1 MKLQVKM
8 KLSEAQLATTMRK
21 ITDSPTG
28 SPDADLQK
36 AINDVKKNAKQ
47 IFELA
52 KTKIAS
58 YQKELDKIAIT
69 LEEGVDKK
77 GLIGQGINAVVVRP
91 IVRFLKS
98 LVTLNPDQVAE
109 QLSENSIF
117 NIYDLLDNAN
127 IIPEGS
133 PYLQTISN
141 FYDWVQVYNDIK
153 PFLLKKETDPYSY
166 IEAATDLSFA
176 LKESTIAGQ
185 IPSLDVLNTS
195 LMSAYIFSKAGAPI
209 ARYLG
214 NPKGGLKLFG
224 FEPERDKT
232 KITKYFEDYQNEVHQ
247 EINKAII
254 EGNTKVIEILN
265 IIGNKFP
272 WIKSFSSK
280 TEPTANEM
288 YLMENTKDVIFDKL
302 KIYNTILRTFKTFK
316 NGQRWPIIK
325 AQLNWDSL
333 SQQDKEFVNSLI
345 ENFKKTNLR

>member
-1 MKLQVKM
+1 MKHT
-8 KLSEAQLATTMRK
+8 EAQLSTIMK
-21 ITDSPTG
+21 LTDSATG

-36 AINDVKKNAKQ
+36 AINDIKKNAKQ

-52 KTKIAS
+52 KTKITS
-58 YQKELDKIAIT
+58 YQKELDKIALT

-77 GLIGQGINAVVVRP
+77 GLIGQGINAVVIRP
-91 IVRFLKS
+91 VVRFLKS

-109 QLSENSIF
+109 QLSENPIF

-133 PYLQTISN
+133 PFLQTISN

-153 PFLLKKETDPYSY
+153 PFILKKETDPYHY
-166 IEAATDLSFA
+166 IEAATDLIFA

-195 LMSAYIFSKAGAPI
+195 LMSAYIFSKAGAPT

-224 FEPERDKT
+224 FEPEKDNT
-232 KITKYFEDYQNEVHQ
+232 KITKYFEDYQNEVNK

-254 EGNTKVIEILN
+254 EGNTKVFEILN
-265 IIGNKFP
+265 ILGKKFA
-272 WIKSFSSK
+272 WVKSFSNK
-280 TEPTANEM
+280 KDLTANEM
-288 YLMENTKDVIFDKL
+288 YLMENTKDVIFNRL
-302 KIYNTILRTFKTFK
+302 KIYNTILSTFKRFDYV
-316 NGQRWPIIK
+316 QRWPIIK
-325 AQLNWDSL
+325 KQLNWDSL
-333 SQQDKEFVNSLI
+333 PQQDKEFVNSLI

>member
-1 MKLQVKM
+1 MKHT
-8 KLSEAQLATTMRK
+8 EAQLSTIMK
-21 ITDSPTG
+21 LTDSATG

-36 AINDVKKNAKQ
+36 AINDIKKNAKQ

-77 GLIGQGINAVVVRP
+77 GLIGQGVNAVVIRP

-117 NIYDLLDNAN
+117 NIYDFLDNTN
-127 IIPEGS
+127 VIPEGN

-153 PFLLKKETDPYSY
+153 PFVLKKETDPYSY
-166 IEAATDLSFA
+166 IEAATDLAYA

-185 IPSLDVLNTS
+185 IPLLDVLNTS
-195 LMSAYIFSKAGAPI
+195 LMSAYIFSKAGAPL

-232 KITKYFEDYQNEVHQ
+232 KITKYFEDYQNEVNQ

-265 IIGNKFP
+265 TIGNKFP
-272 WIKSFSSK
+272 WVKSFSSK

-288 YLMENTKDVIFDKL
+288 YLMEHTKDVIFNKL
-302 KIYNTILRTFKTFK
+302 KIYNIVFRAFKTFK
-316 NGQRWPIIK
+316 NGQKWGVIR
-325 AQLNWDSL
+325 AQVNWDIL
-333 SQQDKEFVNSLI
+333 PKQDKEFVNSLV
-345 ENFKKTNLR
+345 ENFKRTNLN

>member
-1 MKLQVKM
+1 M
-8 KLSEAQLATTMRK
+8 KLSEAQLATTMRR

-98 LVTLNPDQVAE
+98 LVSLSPDEVAETLNN
-109 QLSENSIF
+109 NSIF
-117 NIYDLLDNAN
+117 NIYDILDNINA
-127 IIPEGS
+127 IPEGS
-133 PYLQTISN
+133 PSLQTISN
-141 FYDWVQVYNDIK
+141 FYDWIQVYNDIK
-153 PFLLKKETDPYSY
+153 NLINKETDPYHY
-166 IEAATDLSFA
+166 IEAATDLAYA

-185 IPSLDVLNTS
+185 IPSLDVFNAS

-247 EINKAII
+247 EINKAIV

-288 YLMENTKDVIFDKL
+288 YLMENTKDVIFNKL

-316 NGQRWPIIK
+316 NGQRWGVIR
-325 AQLNWDSL
+325 AQVNWDNL
-333 SQQDKEFVNSLI
+333 PKQDKEFVNSLV
-345 ENFKKTNLR
+345 ENFKRTNLR

>member
-1 MKLQVKM
+1 MKVT
-8 KLSEAQLATTMRK
+8 EAQLATTTMRS

-36 AINDVKKNAKQ
+36 AINDIKKNAKQ
-47 IFELA
+47 IFEHA

-58 YQKELDKIAIT
+58 YQKQLDKIAIS

-77 GLIGQGINAVVVRP
+77 GFIGQGINAIVVRP
-91 IVRFLKS
+91 IVTFLKS
-98 LVTLNPDQVAE
+98 LVSLSPDEIAETLNN
-109 QLSENSIF
+109 NSIL
-117 NIYDLLDNAN
+117 NMYDILDNINA
-127 IIPEGS
+127 IPEGS
-133 PYLQTISN
+133 PNLQTISN
-141 FYDWVQVYNDIK
+141 FYDWIQVYNDIK
-153 PFLLKKETDPYSY
+153 NLINKETDPYHY
-166 IEAATDLSFA
+166 IEAATDLAYA

-185 IPSLDVLNTS
+185 IPSLDVFNDS
-195 LMSAYIFSKAGAPI
+195 LMAAYFFSKAGAPI

-214 NPKGGLKLFG
+214 NPKGGLKIFG

-232 KITKYFEDYQNEVHQ
+232 KITKYFEDYQNEVNQ

-272 WIKSFSSK
+272 WVKSFSSK
-280 TEPTANEM
+280 KNLSANEM
-288 YLMENTKDVIFDKL
+288 YLMEHTKDVIFNKL
-302 KIYNTILRTFKTFK
+302 KIYNTISRTFKTFK